1 MSSASSTGSIKR
13 LPSST
18 DQSDFPVIPGSNTDG
33 HVKLANEHGVS
44 DEVSDNFNRL
54 AKVVNSKSKEYK
66 HQTTGDKDI
75 DTSSDTAL
83 PSQLETSESNAITN
97 QMNNALDVFFQFE
110 DIADPET
117 REGSEFQT
125 ERAIIREM
133 CNVVIKKLD
142 FNKEWDLSS

>member
-1 MSSASSTGSIKR
+1 MSSSSSTGSIKF

-18 DQSDFPVIPGSNTDG
+18 DQSKFLGPNGDG
-33 HVKLANEHGVS
+33 QVKLSNSHGVS

-54 AKVVNSKSKEYK
+54 AKSVNSKSKEYK
-66 HQTTGDKDI
+66 HQNTGDNDI
-75 DTSSDTAL
+75 ETSSDSVL
-83 PSQLETSESNAITN
+83 PNQLETSESNAITN

-110 DIADPET
+110 DVADSET

-142 FNKEWDLSS
+142 FNQEWDLAS